1 MAESSNSTIVFSGG
15 AEVRVAQPV
24 DEVEAQL
31 SKVRGVSNEQ
41 RESTGFAA
49 FTTSDGAPVRVAADQ
64 VAFVLGQGTS
74 SRH

>member
-1 MAESSNSTIVFSGG
+1 MTDEGKTTIVFSGG

-24 DEVEAQL
+24 DEVEARL

-41 RESTGFAA
+41 RENTGFAA

-64 VAFVLGQGTS
+64 VAFVLGRADG
-74 SRH
+74 